1 MAHYARLNA
10 DNVVIFVTPL
20 SDEVSLTDG
29 VDDEAKSVAYLES
42 LFGTDDT
49 WLRTS
54 YNHNIRGH
62 YTGVGETYDP
72 VNDIFVSPPSEYPSW
87 VLNTTT
93 GLYEAPVPEIKGYD
107 WNEDTGAWEQP
118 PKPKN
123 DVDVE
128 FSSFTWQTTWQSD
141 GRERPNGC
149 WSPPVAHPGTY
160 IYMDDGARIYT
171 APYIKWDEATLTWLE
186 ET

>member
-10 DNVVIFVTPL
+10 DNEVVFVTPL

-29 VDDEAKSVAYLES
+29 VDDEVKSVAYLES
-42 LFGTDDT
+42 LFDTDDT
-49 WLRTS
+49 WVRTS
-54 YNHNIRGH
+54 YNDNIRGH
-62 YTGVGETYDP
+62 YAGVGETYDP
-72 VNDIFVSPPSEYPSW
+72 VNDIFVSLPSEYPSW

-93 GLYEAPVPEIKGYD
+93 GRYEALVPEINGYY
-107 WNEDTGAWEQP
+107 WNEDTGTWDQP

-128 FSSFTWQTTWQSD
+128 FSSFTWQTTWQAD

-149 WSPPVAHPGTY
+149 WSPPTAHPGTY
-160 IYMDDGARIYT
+160 TYTDDGARIYT
-171 APYIKWDEATLTWLE
+171 EPYFKWDEATLAWLE